1 MIGKNQVLEHKPTG
15 SRWRVLDMDKSSNT
29 VWLFNLEDAKAVP
42 KGILADLIQDANEF
56 VEVERPR
63 SVATLKLS
71 DAAKRRRDAAYA
83 QIEPLIATSD
93 IYDPTKRSAMV
104 QARAAELKCSP
115 QTIYKHLRS
124 WWLNGQ
130 NPQALTP
137 HFDRSGNVAGTTGGR
152 GRPSKYGTPTY
163 QITPADQAL
172 IQDIVKSM
180 YLVNAL
186 VTLED
191 TYQALLERHYSYV
204 DAEGRLI
211 LKLPGERPSPAQ
223 FRRHA
228 RKHLPTELVIRSRK
242 GNTEF
247 ELNHREVLGSLR
259 HTTFTVGDVYE
270 IDSTVVDFFLVH
282 HDNRAKIIG
291 KPCLYMIRDRKSNLV
306 IGFYVGLE
314 EASWL
319 AALQAILSIAEDKRT
334 LCNRYGVS
342 YSPEDWPAHG
352 VMPKEF
358 LGDRGP
364 EMLGNESTKIADGLD
379 LIITN
384 LPKGRGDW
392 KPHVECGFKQTQR
405 ALRGVIP
412 GYVPPEDFGKR
423 QRRDYSQDAQHTL
436 SEFRKIILEI
446 IIKHNKSPMP
456 SYPLAPQY
464 VLQDMQPTPTNI
476 WNTEIHDR
484 AGLLSTYTE
493 EEVRLALLP
502 KTEVAVT
509 REGIQLG
516 ECFYGAQEAIDY
528 GWFVAAGHSRFAVG
542 DEQYL
547 IPASVFIQAMMRPL
561 HKMHHFLFKPQGLEI
576 FCTPILDDEIPKLGL
591 NLSMRELFA
600 GHNKLPIWFSE
611 TYSWMS
617 CFPSANNMW
626 ASVYQSAIGGRLDII
641 LPKSAVTMTMTSTKH
656 RDVHLVTHILI
667 WNLAASEEPFAFAA
681 NHSKNIDFFQHAK
694 SSRPP
699 KPPHET
705 DGSACKNIW
714 KLSNEEWRAISTLVT
729 QRKGVKHDM
738 REIID
743 LILYKHGSGCP
754 WRQLPF
760 GNLNFPI
767 VQNTYHRLT
776 KNGNWAKASERLNTI
791 RAGHI
796 GATSDTDLRN
806 SKP

>member
-83 QIEPLIATSD
+83 QIEPLIATAD

-124 WWLNGQ
+124 WWRNGQ

-211 LKLPGERPSPAQ
+211 LKLQGERPSLAQ

-476 WNTEIHDR
+476 WNTEIQDR

-528 GWFVAAGHSRFAVG
+528 GWFVAAGHSRFTVQASYDLRLVDTIYIH
-542 DEQYL
+542 DEGNPNLYFKAHLLDKCSHFRGLSHREVEALGFLKRQL
-547 IPASVFIQAMMRPL
+547 NHQGEQLTRQLKAEFHQNVAATVSHGTSEMKKATDGKSRSARKKDTKDARQDALRHERTDSVRP
-561 HKMHHFLFKPQGLEI
+561 PPSTIE
-576 FCTPILDDEIPKLGL
+576 
-591 NLSMRELFA
+591 
-600 GHNKLPIWFSE
+600 
-611 TYSWMS
+611 
-617 CFPSANNMW
+617 PSATVIPMPTGRPDTP
-626 ASVYQSAIGGRLDII
+626 SVDTAPPNSS
-641 LPKSAVTMTMTSTKH
+641 KSRQQKYME
-656 RDVHLVTHILI
+656 LL
-667 WNLAASEEPFAFAA
+667 
-681 NHSKNIDFFQHAK
+681 
-694 SSRPP
+694 
-699 KPPHET
+699 
-705 DGSACKNIW
+705 
-714 KLSNEEWRAISTLVT
+714 
-729 QRKGVKHDM
+729 
-738 REIID
+738 
-743 LILYKHGSGCP
+743 HG
-754 WRQLPF
+754 
-760 GNLNFPI
+760 
-767 VQNTYHRLT
+767 
-776 KNGNWAKASERLNTI
+776 K
-791 RAGHI
+791 
-796 GATSDTDLRN
+796 
-806 SKP
+806 